1 MIIKSITI
9 ENMKAIRDILHIEF
23 SQDVN
28 LYLLVGKNSSGKS
41 TVLEAIR
48 SACWNPPANVK
59 AEFFST
65 SKPKVYKVRSTKGIY
80 DYLSSSRPGVLES
93 DFKALLRNYDE
104 EELAKL
110 GESVSRIVSNDIKIL
125 SIKKER
131 DRDIKILING
141 VEIAPQD
148 LSSGIQAILTIE
160 AMLNYPRA
168 RTNDL
173 VIFLIEEPEV
183 FLHPN
188 LLKTYARRFLDF
200 AKERKNTQLFISTH
214 SPILLSFVEPHQVI
228 KIEEGK
234 AYYTKDRDFKGWYMM
249 SDPAKAEIFFADRV
263 IMLEGYTDKL
273 VFSGILEGANIRP
286 EEQNVSLIYVDGA
299 YNREMITK
307 ICEAFEIKNLFIG
320 DKDQE
325 KHKRRGGSRED
336 LSFEFILPYGEME
349 DCIPLLDWAMAL
361 GEDFISFLL
370 ELLSESIKGDAETS
384 SDDASDTEKERLSIV
399 DTLGKAL
406 GRNKVRYALRLRDY
420 YAKTPLSKGH
430 PLYPLLK
437 IMDEFIKNGNFTHMN
452 FPEKPDILKEL
463 EDFILVFI
471 QKDLQGALEASDI
484 CIEDEKVA
492 GVFFDRGLY
501 GKLNRL
507 LVKLTQ
513 KGIPFYAVVDYSYD
527 FKAIERL
534 INKECEGVDFDKLD
548 HWLGIKYN
556 KTRSIICKMQRGL
569 EKTDIEDILNL
580 RPLSKN

>member
-1 MIIKSITI
+1 MLIKSITI
-9 ENMKAIRDILHIEF
+9 ENYKAIRGKLDLEF
-23 SQDVN
+23 LQDVN
-28 LYLLVGKNSSGKS
+28 LYILVGKNSSGKS
-41 TVLEAIR
+41 TIIEAIR
-48 SACWNPPANVK
+48 LVCWETSTNTS
-59 AEFFST
+59 AEF
-65 SKPKVYKVRSTKGIY
+65 YKGKAKAYKIRSTKGIY
-80 DYLSSSRPGVLES
+80 DYLNPARPGITES
-93 DFKALLRNYDE
+93 DFQALLRYYDNSRLNE
-104 EELAKL
+104 ISKL
-110 GESVSRIVSNDIKIL
+110 VSNIVFRNIRL
-125 SIKKER
+125 ER
-131 DRDIKILING
+131 NRQGIRIIIDG
-141 VEIAPQD
+141 EEIPPQD

-160 AMLNYPRA
+160 AVLNYPRVSDE
-168 RTNDL
+168 DL
-173 VIFLIEEPEV
+173 VIFLIEEPEA

-200 AKERKNTQLFISTH
+200 AKERENTQLFISTH

-228 KIEEGK
+228 RIEEGK
-234 AYYTKDRDFKGWYMM
+234 AYYTKDRNFNGWHMM

-336 LSFEFILPYGEME
+336 LSFEVLLPYGEME

-384 SDDASDTEKERLSIV
+384 SDDASDTEKERLSVV

-420 YAKTPLSKGH
+420 YAKNPLSKGH

-437 IMDEFIKNGNFTHMN
+437 IMEEFIKNGNFTHMN

-548 HWLGIKYN
+548 HWLRIKYN

>member
-1 MIIKSITI
+1 MILKSITI
-9 ENMKAIRDILHIEF
+9 KDFKAIRGELSIEF
-23 SQDVN
+23 SSDIN
-28 LYLLVGKNSSGKS
+28 LYLFVGKNSSGKS
-41 TVLEAIR
+41 TILEAIR
-48 SACWNPPANVK
+48 LVCLRSPANIR
-59 AEFFST
+59 AEFFNYR
-65 SKPKVYKVRSTKGIY
+65 PKKAYKLRSTKGIY
-80 DYLSSSRPGVLES
+80 DPLSSWRPGVLES
-93 DFKALLRNYDE
+93 DFEALLRSYDNQRL
-104 EELAKL
+104 EELARVVSSMVSLNLELVKTNQYEITVRID
-110 GESVSRIVSNDIKIL
+110 GERIL
-125 SIKKER
+125 
-131 DRDIKILING
+131 
-141 VEIAPQD
+141 PQE

-160 AMLNYPRA
+160 AMLNYPRVSEG
-168 RTNDL
+168 DP
-173 VIFLIEEPEV
+173 VIFLIEEPEA

-188 LLKTYARRFLDF
+188 LLRTYARKFLSF
-200 AKERKNTQLFISTH
+200 AENRKNTQLFISTH
-214 SPILLSFVEPHQVI
+214 SPMLLSFVEPRQVI
-228 KIEEGK
+228 RIEQGK
-234 AYYTKDRDFKGWYMM
+234 AYYIKDEDFGGWHMM

-273 VFSGILEGANIRP
+273 VFSGLLEGANIRP
-286 EEQNVSLIYVDGA
+286 EEKNVSIIYIDGV
-299 YNREMITK
+299 YNREVITR

-349 DCIPLLDWAMAL
+349 DCIPLLDWATAL

-370 ELLSESIKGDAETS
+370 ELLSENIKRDAETS

-399 DTLGKAL
+399 DALGKAL

-420 YAKTPLSKGH
+420 YAKNPLSKGH

-437 IMDEFIKNGNFTHMN
+437 IMEEFIKNGNFTHMN

-471 QKDLQGALEASDI
+471 HKDVQGALEASDI

-492 GVFFDRGLY
+492 GVFFDRRFHRR
-501 GKLNRL
+501 LNEL

-513 KGIPFYAVVDYSYD
+513 KGIPFYVVVDNSYD
-527 FKAIERL
+527 FKAIEKL